1 MKSNAVSCLIL
12 AGGKSKRMNHAD
24 KGLVQ
29 FKGKPLIEHVINA
42 LQNQVDD
49 FVISAN
55 RNIDAYQQIAS
66 TVIPDNDEKNGP
78 LSGIASALAACQ
90 HDQVLVV
97 PCDMPFLPDN
107 LISTLLANFDHNNI
121 AIVEVHQR
129 LQLVMMLQKSLL
141 SSVQE
146 HLSSGKHK
154 LMQWVETCSPAIVNC
169 NNTAAAFRNINS
181 IDDLDQT

>member
-24 KGLVQ
+24 KGLVK
-29 FKGKPLIEHVINA
+29 FKGRPLVEHVINA

-55 RNIDAYQQIAS
+55 RNIDTYHQLAS
-66 TVIPDNDEKNGP
+66 TVIPDSDEKNGP
-78 LSGIASALAACQ
+78 LSGVASALSACR

-107 LISTLLANFDHNNI
+107 LVSTLLTGFDHNDI
-121 AIVEVHQR
+121 AIVEIDHR

-141 SSVQE
+141 GSVQE
-146 HLSSGKHK
+146 HLSSGNHK
-154 LMQWVETCSPAIVNC
+154 LMQWVETCSPAIINC
-169 NNTAAAFRNINS
+169 NDTAAAFRNINS
-181 IDDLDQT
+181 INDLEQT